1 MGLRIMSRPCLIGLD
16 WGTSSLRAMLID
28 RRGQTIEEQFRP
40 WGVMHLPVGS
50 FTSAYA
56 DVTSIW
62 RTEWPDLPCLA
73 TGMVGSRQ
81 GWIEAPYCDAPATI
95 EMLATRLTSV
105 PDVGMHIVPGVALR
119 GARPDV
125 MRGEETQVFGS
136 LDQGKDRCIVLPG
149 SHSKWVTM
157 ESGSITDF
165 HTFMTGEIFAALRDH
180 TILGTA
186 AASEKSTEA
195 FDRGVLAARAASGG
209 IAPLLFSARSL
220 ALDGQLNPSAT
231 LDYLSGLLIGDEL
244 HIARSNAK
252 PLLIGDADLCRR
264 YLRAM
269 NLYEIAAEIAA
280 PGAAAKGLW
289 RIACAAGLIPG

>member
-1 MGLRIMSRPCLIGLD
+1 MSHPCLIGLD
-16 WGTSSLRAMLID
+16 WGTSALRAMLID
-28 RRGQTIEEQFRP
+28 GHGQVIEEQFRR
-40 WGVMHLPVGS
+40 WGVMHLPDGG
-50 FTSAYA
+50 FRSAY
-56 DVTSIW
+56 DEITSVW

-73 TGMVGSRQ
+73 AGMVGSRQ
-81 GWIEAPYCDAPATI
+81 GWIETPYCDAPATI

-105 PDVGMHIVPGVALR
+105 PDIGVRIVPGVALR
-119 GARPDV
+119 GTRPDV
-125 MRGEETQVFGS
+125 IRGEETQIFGS

-157 ESGSITDF
+157 KSGGITDF

-180 TILGTA
+180 TILGI
-186 AASEKSTEA
+186 AASPETSTEA

-220 ALDGQLNPSAT
+220 VLDGQLDPSAA

-244 HIARSNAK
+244 HVARLNAK

-264 YLRAM
+264 YQRAM
-269 NLYEIAAEIAA
+269 NLYEIEADIAT
-280 PGAAAKGLW
+280 PGASAKGLW
-289 RIACAAGLIPG
+289 RIARAAGLIPVER